1 VGTRRLTLLR
11 HGKAQSIDACAEDF
25 ERTLTRRGIIEA
37 REMAMRIVY
46 RDLIPDLI
54 LVSPAERA
62 WATAEIVA
70 AACEL
75 DAKQVQCARELYLAT
90 PEATWRLL
98 NGRDAALRHIM
109 ICGHNPGL
117 SQIAS
122 RLGPKP
128 QARELPTVQ
137 SLKQGNCRPR
147 ASPAPSGTTRR
158 GKRSSPRPPSA
169 STWTT
174 RRAWR
179 TSGCRGFGP
188 SLLRLAALQA
198 HQPPPIAF
206 VRARVRPGPRHLRQ
220 PLLLP

>member
-25 ERTLTRRGIIEA
+25 ERALTRRGSIEA
-37 REMAMRIVY
+37 REMAARIVY
-46 RDLIPDLI
+46 RGLIPDLI

-75 DAKQVQCARELYLAT
+75 DPKQVQCARELYLAT

-98 NGRDAALRHIM
+98 ARRDPALRHIM

-128 QARELPTVQ
+128 QPRELATAGIASAVWNAAHWE
-137 SLKQGNCRPR
+137 SLQPETAISCDLDDPE
-147 ASPAPSGTTRR
+147 
-158 GKRSSPRPPSA
+158 
-169 STWTT
+169 
-174 RRAWR
+174 
-179 TSGCRGFGP
+179 
-188 SLLRLAALQA
+188 SLADLWA
-198 HQPPPIAF
+198 
-206 VRARVRPGPRHLRQ
+206 
-220 PLLLP
+220 

>member
-1 VGTRRLTLLR
+1 MGTRRLTLLR

-25 ERTLTRRGIIEA
+25 ERALTRRGSIEA
-37 REMAMRIVY
+37 REMAARIVY
-46 RDLIPDLI
+46 RGLIPDLI

-90 PEATWRLL
+90 PEATWLL
-98 NGRDAALRHIM
+98 ITRRDPALRHIM

-128 QARELPTVQ
+128 QPRELATAGIASAVWNAAAWE
-137 SLKQGNCRPR
+137 SLQPE
-147 ASPAPSGTTRR
+147 
-158 GKRSSPRPPSA
+158 SA
-169 STWTT
+169 IS
-174 RRAWR
+174 
-179 TSGCRGFGP
+179 CDLDDP
-188 SLLRLAALQA
+188 ESLADLWA
-198 HQPPPIAF
+198 
-206 VRARVRPGPRHLRQ
+206 
-220 PLLLP
+220 

>member
-11 HGKAQSIDACAEDF
+11 HGKAQPIDACAEDF
-25 ERTLTRRGIIEA
+25 ERVLTRRGCIQA
-37 REMAMRIVY
+37 REMASRIVH

-70 AACEL
+70 EVCEL

-98 NGRDAALRHIM
+98 KRRDDRLHHIM

-128 QARELPTVQ
+128 GPKELATA
-137 SLKQGNCRPR
+137 GI
-147 ASPAPSGTTRR
+147 ASAVWLDAHWETIEPE
-158 GKRSSPRPPSA
+158 
-169 STWTT
+169 
-174 RRAWR
+174 
-179 TSGCRGFGP
+179 
-188 SLLRLAALQA
+188 AAVSCDLDD
-198 HQPPPIAF
+198 PESMEE
-206 VRARVRPGPRHLRQ
+206 L
-220 PLLLP
+220 